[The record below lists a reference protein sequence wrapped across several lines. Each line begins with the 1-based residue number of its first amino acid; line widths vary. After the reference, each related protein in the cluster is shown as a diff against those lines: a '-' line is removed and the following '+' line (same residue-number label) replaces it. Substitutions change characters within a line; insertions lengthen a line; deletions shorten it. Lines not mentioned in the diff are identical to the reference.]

1 MTTPASPAPAPLI
14 DAPKRRNRLAI
25 AIVGVIVVLAVVG
38 SVLFATGAFSGGG
51 KAVRIGV
58 VGASDPQWP
67 LFVDAA
73 KEQGIDVEIVNFS
86 EYPQLNPALS
96 EGEIDLNQFQ
106 HLVYLAQYNE
116 GAGDDLTPVGATAIY
131 PLGLYS
137 QKHGSVDEIPRGGTV
152 ILPNDESNLARG
164 LLLLQRE
171 GLLTLKG
178 GGSSVSTLDDV
189 DQAASK
195 VTVKTVEA
203 ALTATSLPDADA
215 VIINNDFI
223 TDAGLTAD
231 DALAQDDP
239 SDPKALA
246 YVNVFASRADDA
258 TNETYVKLA
267 RIFEDTPAVIDA
279 LVANSG
285 GTAVPLKTPQDEL
298 RSLLTTTEKAVADQK
313 AAR

>member
-1 MTTPASPAPAPLI
+1 MTTQAPLI
-14 DAPKRRNRLAI
+14 DAPKRRNRLGLIIGA
-25 AIVGVIVVLAVVG
+25 VVVVLAIVAA
-38 SVLFATGAFSGGG
+38 VLFATGAFSGGG

-67 LFVDAA
+67 LFVEAA
-73 KEQGIDVEIVNFS
+73 KEEGIDVQIVDFT
-86 EYPQLNPALS
+86 EYPQVNPALS
-96 EGEIDLNQFQ
+96 EGEIDLDQFQ

-116 GAGDDLTPVGATAIY
+116 GAGEDLTPIGATAIY

-137 QKHGSVDEIPRGGTV
+137 SKHTSVADIPQGGTV

-195 VTVKTVEA
+195 VTVTTVDA

-215 VIINNDFI
+215 VIINNDFV

-231 DALAQDDP
+231 AAIAQDDP

-246 YVNVFASRADDA
+246 YVNVFAARADDA
-258 TNETYVKLA
+258 QNETYLKLA
-267 RIFEDTPAVIDA
+267 QIFRDTPAVVDA
-279 LVANSG
+279 VVENSG
-285 GTAVPLKTPQDEL
+285 GTAIPLQTPPDEL
-298 RSLLTTTEKAVADQK
+298 QSLLTTTEKAVAEKK

>member
-1 MTTPASPAPAPLI
+1 MTTQAPLI
-14 DAPKRRNRLAI
+14 DAPKRRNRLGLIIGA
-25 AIVGVIVVLAVVG
+25 VVVVLAIVAA
-38 SVLFATGAFSGGG
+38 VLFATGAFKGGS

-67 LFVDAA
+67 LFVEAA

-131 PLGLYS
+131 PLALYS
-137 QKHGSVDEIPRGGTV
+137 SKHASVADIPQGGTV

-164 LLLLQRE
+164 LLVLQSQ
-171 GLLTLKG
+171 GLVKLKG

-215 VIINNDFI
+215 VIINNDFVS
-223 TDAGLTAD
+223 DAGLTAD
-231 DALAQDDP
+231 DAIAQDDP
-239 SDPKALA
+239 NDPKALA
-246 YVNVFASRADDA
+246 YVNVFASRAEDA
-258 TNETYVKLA
+258 QDETYLKLA
-267 RIFEDTPAVIDA
+267 RIFEDTPAVVDA
-279 LVANSG
+279 LVENSG
-285 GTAVPLKTPQDEL
+285 GTAIPLKTPADEL
-298 RSLLTTTEKAVADQK
+298 QSLLTTTEKAVADQK

>member
-1 MTTPASPAPAPLI
+1 MTTQAPLI
-14 DAPKRRNRLAI
+14 DAPKRRNRLGLIIGA
-25 AIVGVIVVLAVVG
+25 VVVVLAIVAA
-38 SVLFATGAFSGGG
+38 VLFATGAFKGGS

-67 LFVDAA
+67 LFVEAA

-131 PLGLYS
+131 PLALYS
-137 QKHGSVDEIPRGGTV
+137 SKHSSVADIPQGGTV

-164 LLLLQRE
+164 LLVLQSQ
-171 GLLTLKG
+171 GLVKLKG

-215 VIINNDFI
+215 VIINNDFVS
-223 TDAGLTAD
+223 DAGLTAD
-231 DALAQDDP
+231 DAIAQDDP
-239 SDPKALA
+239 NDPKALA
-246 YVNVFASRADDA
+246 YVNVFASRAEDA
-258 TNETYVKLA
+258 QDETYLKLA
-267 RIFEDTPAVIDA
+267 RIFEDTPAVVDA
-279 LVANSG
+279 LVENSG
-285 GTAVPLKTPQDEL
+285 GTAIPLKTPADEL
-298 RSLLTTTEKAVADQK
+298 QSLLTTTEKAVADQK

>member
-1 MTTPASPAPAPLI
+1 MTTQAPLI
-14 DAPKRRNRLAI
+14 DAPKRRNRLGLIIGA
-25 AIVGVIVVLAVVG
+25 VVVVLAIVAA
-38 SVLFATGAFSGGG
+38 VLFATGAFKGGS

-67 LFVDAA
+67 LFVEAA

-131 PLGLYS
+131 PLALYS
-137 QKHGSVDEIPRGGTV
+137 SKHSSVADIPRGGTV

-164 LLLLQRE
+164 LLVLQSQ
-171 GLLTLKG
+171 GLVKLKG

-215 VIINNDFI
+215 VIINNDFVS
-223 TDAGLTAD
+223 DAGLTAD
-231 DALAQDDP
+231 DAIAQDDP
-239 SDPKALA
+239 NDPKALA
-246 YVNVFASRADDA
+246 YVNVFASRAEDA
-258 TNETYVKLA
+258 QDETYLKLA
-267 RIFEDTPAVIDA
+267 RIFEDTPAVVDA
-279 LVANSG
+279 LVENSG
-285 GTAVPLKTPQDEL
+285 GTAIPLKTPADEL
-298 RSLLTTTEKAVADQK
+298 QTLLTTTEKAVADQK

>member
-1 MTTPASPAPAPLI
+1 MTTQAPLI
-14 DAPKRRNRLAI
+14 DAPKRRNRLGLIIGA
-25 AIVGVIVVLAVVG
+25 VVVVLAVVAA
-38 SVLFATGAFSGGG
+38 VLFATGAFSGGGG

-73 KEQGIDVEIVNFS
+73 KEQGIDVQIVDFT
-86 EYPQLNPALS
+86 EYPQVNPALA
-96 EGEIDLNQFQ
+96 EGEIDLDQFQ

-116 GAGDDLTPVGATAIY
+116 GSGEELAPIGATAIY

-137 QKHGSVDEIPRGGTV
+137 SKHTSVADIPQGGTV

-195 VTVKTVEA
+195 VTVTTVDA

-215 VIINNDFI
+215 VIINNDFV

-231 DALAQDDP
+231 DAIAQDDP

-246 YVNVFASRADDA
+246 YVNVFAARADDA
-258 TNETYVKLA
+258 QNATYLKLA
-267 RIFEDTPAVIDA
+267 QIFRDTPAVVDA
-279 LVANSG
+279 VVENSG
-285 GTAVPLKTPQDEL
+285 GTAIPLQTPPDEL
-298 RSLLTTTEKAVADQK
+298 QSLLATTEKAVAEKK

>member
-1 MTTPASPAPAPLI
+1 MTTQAPLI
-14 DAPKRRNRLAI
+14 DAPKRRNRLGLLIGA
-25 AIVGVIVVLAVVG
+25 VVVVLAVVAA
-38 SVLFATGAFSGGG
+38 VLFATGAFSGGG
-51 KAVRIGV
+51 SKAVKIGV

-73 KEQGIDVEIVNFS
+73 KKEGIDVQIVDFT
-86 EYPQLNPALS
+86 EYPQVNPALS
-96 EGEIDLNQFQ
+96 EGEIDLDQFQ

-116 GAGDDLTPVGATAIY
+116 GAGEDLTPIGATAIY

-137 QKHGSVDEIPRGGTV
+137 SKHTSVADIPQGGTV

-178 GGSSVSTLDDV
+178 GGSSVSTLDDI
-189 DQAASK
+189 DQGASK
-195 VTVKTVEA
+195 VSVTTVDA

-215 VIINNDFI
+215 VIINNDFV

-231 DALAQDDP
+231 DAIAQDDP

-246 YVNVFASRADDA
+246 YVNVFAARAADA
-258 TNETYVKLA
+258 ENETYLKLA
-267 RIFEDTPAVIDA
+267 QIFRDTPAVVDA
-279 LVANSG
+279 VVENSG
-285 GTAVPLKTPQDEL
+285 GTAIPLQTPADEL
-298 RSLLTTTEKAVADQK
+298 QSLLTTTEKAVAEKK

>member
-1 MTTPASPAPAPLI
+1 MTTQAPLI
-14 DAPKRRNRLAI
+14 DAPKRRNRLGL
-25 AIVGVIVVLAVVG
+25 IVGAVVVVLAIVAA
-38 SVLFATGAFSGGG
+38 VLFSTGAFSGGG

-67 LFVDAA
+67 AFVAAA
-73 KEQGIDVEIVNFS
+73 KDEGIDVELVDFT

-96 EGEIDLNQFQ
+96 EGEVDLNQFQ

-131 PLGLYS
+131 PLALYS
-137 QKHGSVDEIPRGGTV
+137 QKHGSVDEIPQGGTV
-152 ILPNDESNLARG
+152 VVPNDESNLARSLLVLQSAG
-164 LLLLQRE
+164 LV
-171 GLLTLKG
+171 TLKG

-195 VTVKTVEA
+195 VTVTTVDA

-215 VIINNDFI
+215 VIINNDYV

-231 DALAQDDP
+231 DAIAQDDP
-239 SDPKALA
+239 SDPKSLA
-246 YVNVFASRADDA
+246 YVNVFASRAEDA
-258 TNETYVKLA
+258 ENETYRKLA
-267 RIFEDTPAVIDA
+267 RIFEDTPAVVDA
-279 LVANSG
+279 LVENSG
-285 GTAVPLKTPQDEL
+285 GTAIPLKTPQDEL
-298 RSLLTTTEKAVADQK
+298 QSLLTTTEKAVADQK